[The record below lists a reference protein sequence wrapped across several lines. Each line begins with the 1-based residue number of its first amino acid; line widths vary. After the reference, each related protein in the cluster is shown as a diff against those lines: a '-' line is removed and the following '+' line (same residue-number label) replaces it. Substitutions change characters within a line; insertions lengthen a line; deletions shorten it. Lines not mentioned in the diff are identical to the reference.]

1 MSHRRDPVYPATIV
15 GRPPMEDAY
24 LGKATERLFLPLL
37 QLVQPDIVDMDLPI
51 EGVFHDCAIISI
63 RKSYPGQARKIMNAV
78 WGMGQ
83 MMFTKFVVVVDEHVD
98 VHDYSE
104 VTWRVFNNVD
114 PRRDCLVVDG
124 PLDVL
129 DHSSPLARYGAKMGI
144 DATKTWPEEGHAR
157 EWPEELAMD
166 PAVKARVDARWRE
179 FGLPFG

>member
-1 MSHRRDPVYPATIV
+1 
-15 GRPPMEDAY
+15 MEDAY

-37 QLVQPDIVDMDLPI
+37 KLVQPEIVDMDLPI

-63 RKSYPGQARKIMNAV
+63 RKEYPGQARKIMNAV

-114 PRRDCLVVDG
+114 PRRDCVIVRRSPRRARPLEPDAPVRRQDGHRRDQDVARGGPRPRVAGRAGDG
-124 PLDVL
+124 PAGRPARRRTLGGVRPPVL
-129 DHSSPLARYGAKMGI
+129 VTAS
-144 DATKTWPEEGHAR
+144 EGH
-157 EWPEELAMD
+157 EGD
-166 PAVKARVDARWRE
+166 
-179 FGLPFG
+179 